1 MPVTLYPRLSPKK
14 WIQTSVCIYVQ
25 RLFFFYNFF
34 FFKHVSVSTRE
45 LAVEGSGG
53 SATDPITI
61 DCSPAKSPTTGKAD
75 KIISIDSSPEPAKA
89 KYLGYAGYGKTI
101 AKVRAGSGKSAMT
114 KKLLD
119 NRSRTVLKNQDFPKR
134 EKYGNSDHSSNSS
147 GESSESS
154 KESEEEIQYY
164 NGDTRFPMFGTRKR
178 RFEAVEVLDI
188 LSTDRDK
195 EVKCQH
201 QPTRVQRNAAF

>member
-1 MPVTLYPRLSPKK
+1 MPARFGGRIVARYPLPSSLAKKVDPDFSMHLRPKV
-14 WIQTSVCIYVQ
+14 I
-25 RLFFFYNFF
+25 FFFTIFF

-53 SATDPITI
+53 SATDPISI

-114 KKLLD
+114 K
-119 NRSRTVLKNQDFPKR
+119 T
-134 EKYGNSDHSSNSS
+134 Y
-147 GESSESS
+147 
-154 KESEEEIQYY
+154 
-164 NGDTRFPMFGTRKR
+164 
-178 RFEAVEVLDI
+178 
-188 LSTDRDK
+188 
-195 EVKCQH
+195 
-201 QPTRVQRNAAF
+201 